1 MIRICVRTYNGAQS
15 AAAQALFFKM
25 TGQTLLHNA
34 RGAPVTADGFVSI
47 AHTKTLVACAVG
59 DVSLGIDL
67 ELRSGRTDRVWQWAL
82 TEGER
87 QDPYQ
92 SWCRKEAY
100 VKYLGTGFTT
110 APRKI
115 DTETL
120 PVVFWDMVREGNQ
133 LSLCTAREES
143 VEISWNPEESF

>member
-1 MIRICVRTYNGAQS
+1 MIRIWVRTYNGAQS
-15 AAAQALFFKM
+15 AAAQALCFEM
-25 TGQTLLHNA
+25 TGQTLFHNA
-34 RGAPVTADGFVSI
+34 SGAPVMEGGFVSI

-59 DVSLGIDL
+59 DIPLGIDL
-67 ELRSGRTDRVWQWAL
+67 ELRSGRTDRIWQWAL

-100 VKYLGTGFTT
+100 VKYLGTGFTGP
-110 APRKI
+110 PRQI

-120 PVVFWDMVREGNQ
+120 PVVFWDTVREGHQ
-133 LSLCTAREES
+133 LSLCTAREEP